1 MLGGLALCHFSTLT
15 LQVDFST
22 LMRARVLQMV
32 GIPLIL
38 IPVASLS
45 YRGLPADKS
54 SEASAMSTLLRNLG
68 GSLGI
73 AWVANALPQRSHLHY
88 ERLTAAVTL
97 PARISVNTMAEAAW
111 QQASF
116 IAYLDIY
123 WLLGMMAFL
132 ACWLPLLFHTT
143 VKVN

>member
-1 MLGGLALCHFSTLT
+1 
-15 LQVDFST
+15 
-22 LMRARVLQMV
+22 MV

-68 GSLGI
+68 GSIGI
-73 AWVANALPQRSHLHY
+73 AWVANALHQRSHLHY
-88 ERLTAAVTL
+88 ERLNETVTL
-97 PARISVNTMAEAAW
+97 PDTISIKTMAETAW

-132 ACWLPLLFHTT
+132 ACWLPLLFHKG